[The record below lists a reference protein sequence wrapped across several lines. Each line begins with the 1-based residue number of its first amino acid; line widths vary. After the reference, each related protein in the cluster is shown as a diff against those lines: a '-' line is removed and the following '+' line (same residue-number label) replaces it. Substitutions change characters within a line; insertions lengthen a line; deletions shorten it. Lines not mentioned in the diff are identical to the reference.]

1 MEDLI
6 SIVVPIYNVEK
17 YLTECVNSLINQSYK
32 NIEIILVDDGSTDNC
47 PQICEYLAA
56 KDGRIRVVHKQNAG
70 LGMAR
75 NTGIEHATGKYI
87 FFIDSDDFIDI
98 DTVLLCYEKAEED
111 KSDIVVY
118 GYNRVTTNGGLES
131 TTIPVPKLE
140 KYVGSDVLNKFL
152 PDYIA
157 KDPQDGYDP
166 KLWMSACGCMFLTK
180 IIKDSGW
187 RFVSERDIIS
197 EDTYSLLQLYKY
209 VNCVSIISKA
219 FYNYRLNLY
228 SLTHIYRADRF
239 EKIKHFYQMSIAK
252 ATELQYPLEVN
263 ERIKNLFLSFT
274 IGALKGIV
282 HSDLN
287 RKDKK
292 TEFKKVFYDDMLQTA
307 ISTSNI
313 KYEPITRKILF
324 LLIKYKLC
332 NLAFLVVKLK
342 NN

>member
-1 MEDLI
+1 MEALI
-6 SIVVPIYNVEK
+6 SIVVPVYNVEK
-17 YLTECVNSLINQSYK
+17 YLTECVNSLLNQSYK
-32 NIEIILVDDGSTDNC
+32 NVEIILVDDGSTDNC
-47 PQICEYLAA
+47 PQICDGLAE
-56 KDGRIRVVHKQNAG
+56 KDSRIKVIHEQNAG

-87 FFIDSDDFIDI
+87 FFIDSDDYIDK
-98 DTVLLCYEKAEED
+98 DTVKLCYERAIED
-111 KSDIVVY
+111 NADVVLY
-118 GYNRVTTNGGLES
+118 GYNRVGENGAVIS
-131 TTIPVPKLE
+131 SSIPMPLRKRYAGKEIIDEL
-140 KYVGSDVLNKFL
+140 L
-152 PDYIA
+152 PDLIA
-157 KDPQDGYDP
+157 KDPRA
-166 KLWMSACGCMFLTK
+166 KTATNLWLSACGCMFRLD
-180 IIKDSGW
+180 IIRDSQV
-187 RFVSERDIIS
+187 RFVSEREIIS
-197 EDTYSLLQLYKY
+197 EDSYFLLELYKNI
-209 VNCVSIISKA
+209 NCASIISKA
-219 FYNYRLNLY
+219 FYNYRFNLS
-228 SLTHIYRADRF
+228 SLTHVYRADRF
-239 EKIKHFYQMSIAK
+239 EKIKLFYQMSIAK